1 MMVYVW
7 EIIIFGGIAVTAVA
21 VSLATVGKERTKMSR
36 LDIKFKAM
44 LDGKI
49 PLPQK
54 RQQQLKFTYW
64 LQDLGF
70 HAEAAA
76 YAYEWGIMDARTKM
90 SYEAHLKMK
99 EAEKILAEHKPV
111 VEH

>member
-1 MMVYVW
+1 MVYVW
-7 EIIIFGGIAVTAVA
+7 EIIIFGGIAAAAVT
-21 VSLATVGKERTKMSR
+21 VSFATVGKKRTKMSR

-44 LDGKI
+44 LDGEI

-76 YAYEWGIMDARTKM
+76 YAYEWGIMDKGTKTA
-90 SYEAHLKMK
+90 YEAHLKIR
-99 EAEKILAEHKPV
+99 EAEKILAEKKTA
-111 VEH
+111 VEY